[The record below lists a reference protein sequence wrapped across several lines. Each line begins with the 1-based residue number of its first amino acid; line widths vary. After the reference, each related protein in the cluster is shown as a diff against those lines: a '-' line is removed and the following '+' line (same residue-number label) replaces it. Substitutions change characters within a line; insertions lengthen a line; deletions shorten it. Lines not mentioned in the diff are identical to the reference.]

1 MATNSSNPDALVSV
15 NTKPQYN
22 IYFGDDILAH
32 QYRDFMLAKHYTE
45 AVIVADSNTAE
56 LFGAQVLEATQNCAL
71 RATLVQFPA
80 GELNKTLETVNGL
93 LAEFAKFGLTR
104 SGVVI
109 AVGGGV
115 VGDTAGFAASIWLRG
130 VSVIQMPTTLL
141 AMVDSSIGG
150 KTGVDLPCGKNLV
163 GAFHH
168 PDAVFSWMP
177 SLQSLKPQDV
187 RNGFAEVLKTAV
199 IGDAALFARLVAKPD
214 DTRDQD
220 VVMRCAQIK
229 AEIVAQ
235 DDHEHGL
242 RKLLNLGHT
251 AGHALEQLSHFEIQ
265 HGEAVGTGM
274 ILVAEAGV
282 RAGITEPAF
291 FETLK
296 RVLVSRGYAAQ
307 SPYPLAQMLA
317 VMAGDK
323 KRAGAKITI
332 VVPKQAGECI
342 LHTIPIAELAAF
354 WGN

>member
-1 MATNSSNPDALVSV
+1 MNTTSPFITV
-15 NTKPQYN
+15 NTAPQYN
-22 IYFGDDILAH
+22 IYFGEDVLH
-32 QYRDFMLAKHYTE
+32 EQLRDFMQSRHYTE
-45 AVIVADSNTAE
+45 AVIVADSNTAK
-56 LFGAQVLEATQNCAL
+56 LFGASVLDAVRDGCKL
-71 RATLVQFPA
+71 RAELIQFPA
-80 GELNKTLETVNGL
+80 GEKNKTLATVNDILSG
-93 LAEFAKFGLTR
+93 FAGFGLTR

-130 VSVIQMPTTLL
+130 VPVIQMPTTLL

-168 PDAVFSWMP
+168 PDAVFSQV
-177 SLQSLKPQDV
+177 SVLQSLREQDI

-199 IGDAALFARLVAKPD
+199 IGDAALFERLAEHPEDARK
-214 DTRDQD
+214 QD

-229 AEIVAQ
+229 AEIVSQ
-235 DDHEHGL
+235 DDHEHGV

-251 AGHALEQLSHFEIQ
+251 AGHALEQLSNFEIQ

-282 RAGITEPAF
+282 RAGITDAAF
-291 FETLK
+291 CA
-296 RVLVSRGYAAQ
+296 RIRNVLVANGYAAT
-307 SPYPLAQMLA
+307 SHYTLEQMLS

-323 KRAGAKITI
+323 KRAGGKITI
-332 VVPKQAGECI
+332 VVPKHAGECV
-342 LHTIPIAELAAF
+342 LHTISIEELAAF
-354 WGN
+354 WSN